1 MMEQVWWKFLGFIVL
16 LNDFTTYFSI
26 LLGRCALLSF
36 PILIFVIIM
45 RKIFLKK
52 KIFLKGLMWG
62 LFLLVPFMGKL
73 NLFYDNTWM
82 RKSFMWWNDICMLY
96 WWVRYGYI
104 LCILLYLVYIV
115 QRYRKVWKQIKV
127 MEKGN
132 ICGQRILISEMMTT
146 PFAVGLFRA
155 KIIIPR
161 ILLEKFEFEELK
173 LILLHEKIHIRL
185 GHLWFYLLWD
195 IIRILLWPNLFLT
208 LCMKDFKEDMEDIC
222 DRITIRRSGG
232 SAYEYGELLIKSI
245 KILREEAFE
254 SVTTFAGERCYR
266 DTKQRII
273 KIADYKAYKPKYA
286 RILCVFCFITLAG
299 LLLMIEK
306 NSLPRY
312 IEENSMVLIN
322 RDKETKILEDS
333 ETLRKAIF
341 VDGKSVYIDRKTM
354 DLVLLQYEIKETEF
368 WLLFGGYTKLPG
380 FGGKGNLV
388 YINYTGQENV
398 LKISYDNSDKYLSTM
413 IFKMM

>member
-1 MMEQVWWKFLGFIVL
+1 
-16 LNDFTTYFSI
+16 
-26 LLGRCALLSF
+26 
-36 PILIFVIIM
+36 
-45 RKIFLKK
+45 
-52 KIFLKGLMWG
+52 
-62 LFLLVPFMGKL
+62 
-73 NLFYDNTWM
+73 
-82 RKSFMWWNDICMLY
+82 
-96 WWVRYGYI
+96 
-104 LCILLYLVYIV
+104 
-115 QRYRKVWKQIKV
+115 

-254 SVTTFAGERCYR
+254 SVTSKGSL
-266 DTKQRII
+266 KLRII
-273 KIADYKAYKPKYA
+273 KPINQNMQEFY
-286 RILCVFCFITLAG
+286 VFFV
-299 LLLMIEK
+299 
-306 NSLPRY
+306 SLH
-312 IEENSMVLIN
+312 
-322 RDKETKILEDS
+322 
-333 ETLRKAIF
+333 
-341 VDGKSVYIDRKTM
+341 
-354 DLVLLQYEIKETEF
+354 
-368 WLLFGGYTKLPG
+368 
-380 FGGKGNLV
+380 
-388 YINYTGQENV
+388 
-398 LKISYDNSDKYLSTM
+398 
-413 IFKMM
+413 